1 MRAPVKSLLAVG
13 GAFAAGVAVT
23 AAYVA
28 PRPGPADAPRGMAG
42 GTPAAAP
49 AAKRD
54 APAPRAAH
62 LSEDG
67 AASGGWTDP
76 VRPKVAASAA
86 GSPAAPPRPPLVFSL
101 HGQRSVD
108 GAAPESA
115 AARIPPP
122 RRPSASELLAR
133 RDGSG
138 DPADAADGNA
148 APRQSAGAPRGV
160 ENVRAAPRRAEP
172 DDARVAE
179 RPAKRFVAA
188 RRTEPDRA
196 SDSVALRRMEGFD
209 RYERDVADRP
219 PAYRRRIT
227 SAEAGGILR
236 WLGQP

>member
-42 GTPAAAP
+42 GTPDA
-49 AAKRD
+49 

-76 VRPKVAASAA
+76 VRPKAAGA

-101 HGQRSVD
+101 HGQRSAD

-219 PAYRRRIT
+219 PTYRRRIT